1 MKIHFSLDKKQ
12 AFIVGGFE
20 DIFSG
25 ESQVYEEKND
35 CFINI
40 KVRSILKKHILLM
53 RKNLIQKNDKRHISD
68 KMMSIIRQK

>member
-1 MKIHFSLDKKQ
+1 LKIHFSLDKKQ
-12 AFIVGGFE
+12 AFIEGSFE

-35 CFINI
+35 CFIDI

-53 RKNLIQKNDKRHISD
+53 RKIWFK
-68 KMMSIIRQK
+68 KMTKDIFQTKWCQ